1 MSNESATIIE
11 NKAEKVK
18 PYNEQGSKKEQV
30 ANMFNNIT
38 HKYDFLNRSLSMGI
52 DIIWRKKAIAQLKE
66 IQPKM
71 ILDVATGTGD
81 VALEAMNLNPEK
93 IIGVDISTGM
103 LALGREK
110 IAKRNLTA
118 KIDMV
123 EGDSENLPFE
133 DNKFDAVTV
142 AFGVRNFENLLK
154 GLKEIN
160 RVLRPGGKLV
170 VLEFSQP
177 KNFPIKQL
185 YWFYFN
191 NILPLFG
198 KMLSKDDSAYT
209 YLPESVKAFPDG
221 QNFLDVMNQAGFK
234 SSKAKTLT
242 FGISS
247 IYTGLKS

>member
-1 MSNESATIIE
+1 VNTTVE

-18 PYNEQGSKKEQV
+18 PYSEQGSKKEQV
-30 ANMFNNIT
+30 ASMFNNIA
-38 HKYDFLNRSLSMGI
+38 HRYDFLNRSLSMGI
-52 DIIWRKKAIAQLKE
+52 DIIWRKKAIAQLRE
-66 IQPKM
+66 IQPKT

-81 VALEAMNLNPEK
+81 VALEAMSLNPK
-93 IIGVDISTGM
+93 RITGIDISVGM
-103 LALGREK
+103 LELGRQK
-110 IAKRNLTA
+110 VAKRNLSQ
-118 KIDMV
+118 KIELL
-123 EGDSENLPFE
+123 EGDSENLPFA
-133 DNKFDAVTV
+133 DNNFDAVTV

-177 KNFPIKQL
+177 KAFPIKQL

-198 KMLSKDDSAYT
+198 KMLSKDASAYT

-221 QNFLDVMNQAGFK
+221 QDFLNVMQQAGFVQ
-234 SSKAKTLT
+234 SRQMALT
-242 FGISS
+242 FGIAS
-247 IYTGLKS
+247 IYTGTKP